1 MAAQA
6 ELVHLKNDEP
16 LEHVLEVLDADGAVI
31 VEQCFSDEVISQI
44 LAELMPYA
52 EKPDSNRTHISPAI
66 AAFFGEH
73 TRHVTGLAS
82 KSPTF
87 VAEVLLHPLMLD
99 VADAVLGPNC
109 ADIQVNVAHML
120 MVGPGAQAQFPHRD
134 EDVWVHMPQPS
145 PEMELSSVTALCDF
159 TKEIGA
165 TRVVPGSHRW
175 EMDRQP
181 EPHEFADAEMPA
193 GSRVIYLGSTIH
205 GAGTNS
211 TEDQHRPAF
220 HLSYMLGWLRSEE
233 NNCLATPPDIART
246 LPRRAQELLG
256 YDVHYAI
263 GDGGGYLGALDM
275 KIPADMLAS
284 GEL

>member
-31 VEQCFSDEVISQI
+31 VEECFSDEVINQI

-52 EKPDSNRTHISPAI
+52 EKPDSNRTYISPTI
-66 AAFFGEH
+66 AAFFGDH

-99 VADAVLGPNC
+99 IADAVLGPNC

-120 MVGPGAQAQFPHRD
+120 VVGPGAQAQFPHRD

-159 TKEIGA
+159 TKELGA

-175 EMDRQP
+175 EPDRQP
-181 EPHEFADAEMPA
+181 EPHEFANAEMPS

-211 TEDQHRPAF
+211 TTDQHRPAF

-233 NNCLATPPDIART
+233 NNCLATPPDVARAGA
-246 LPRRAQELLG
+246 RRG
-256 YDVHYAI
+256 
-263 GDGGGYLGALDM
+263 GRGRGRGGGG
-275 KIPADMLAS
+275 
-284 GEL
+284 GG

>member
-1 MAAQA
+1 MAPKA
-6 ELVHLKNDEP
+6 ELAHLKSDEP
-16 LEHVLEVLDADGAVI
+16 FEQVREVLDADGAVI
-31 VEQCFSDEVISQI
+31 VEDCFGAEVIDQI
-44 LAELMPYA
+44 LSELAPYA
-52 EKPDSNRTHISPAI
+52 DAPGANQTHINPSI

-73 TRHVTGLAS
+73 TRHVSGLAS

-99 VADAVLGPNC
+99 LAAAVLGPNC
-109 ADIQVNVAHML
+109 ADFQVNVAHML
-120 MVGPGAQAQFPHRD
+120 VVGPGAQAQFPHRD
-134 EDVWVHMPQPS
+134 EDVWVHMPRPR

-159 TKEIGA
+159 TQEIGA

-175 EMDRQP
+175 EPDRRP

-205 GAGTNS
+205 GAGANT
-211 TEDQHRPAF
+211 TEDRHRPGF

-233 NNCLATPPDIART
+233 NNCLATPPAVART

-256 YDVHYAI
+256 YDVHDAI
-263 GDGGGYLGALDM
+263 EDGGGYLGALDL

-284 GEL
+284 GQL

>member
-1 MAAQA
+1 MASQA
-6 ELVHLKNDEP
+6 ELVHLKSDEP
-16 LEHVLEVLDADGAVI
+16 LDDVLEVLDADGAVI
-31 VEQCFSDEVISQI
+31 VEDCFSSEVIDQI
-44 LAELMPYA
+44 LAELTPYV
-52 EKPDSNRTHISPAI
+52 EKPDANRTFINPMI

-73 TRHVTGLAS
+73 MRHVTGLAS

-87 VAEVLLHPLMLD
+87 AAEVLLHPLTLD
-99 VADAVLGPNC
+99 IAEAVLGPNC
-109 ADIQVNVAHML
+109 ADFQANVAHL
-120 MVGPGAQAQFPHRD
+120 LVVGPGAEAQYPHRD
-134 EDVWVHMPQPS
+134 EDVWPHMPRPS
-145 PEMELSSVTALCDF
+145 PEMQLSSVTALCDF
-159 TKEIGA
+159 TRELGA

-175 EMDRQP
+175 ERDRQP
-181 EPHEFADAEMPA
+181 ELHEFADAEMPA

-205 GAGTNS
+205 GAGANS
-211 TEDQHRPAF
+211 TADQHRPAF

-256 YDVHYAI
+256 YDVHDAI
-263 GDGGGYLGALDM
+263 NDGGGYLGAVDM

>member
-1 MAAQA
+1 MASLA
-6 ELVHLKNDEP
+6 ELVHLKSDEP
-16 LEHVLEVLDADGAVI
+16 LDDVLEVLDADGAVI
-31 VEQCFSDEVISQI
+31 VEDCFSDEVIDQI
-44 LAELMPYA
+44 LAELTPYV
-52 EKPDSNRTHISPAI
+52 EKPDANRTFINPMI

-73 TRHVTGLAS
+73 MRHVTGLAS

-87 VAEVLLHPLMLD
+87 AAEVLLHPLTLD
-99 VADAVLGPNC
+99 IAEAVLRPNC
-109 ADIQVNVAHML
+109 ADIQVNLAHL
-120 MVGPGAQAQFPHRD
+120 LVVGPGAEAQFPHRD
-134 EDVWVHMPQPS
+134 EDVWPHMPRPS
-145 PEMELSSVTALCDF
+145 PEMQLSSVTALCDF
-159 TKEIGA
+159 TRELGA

-175 EMDRQP
+175 ERDRQP

-205 GAGTNS
+205 GAGANS
-211 TEDQHRPAF
+211 TADQHRPAF

-256 YDVHYAI
+256 YDVHDAI
-263 GDGGGYLGALDM
+263 NDGGGYLGALDM
-275 KIPADMLAS
+275 KIPADMLAA

>member
-1 MAAQA
+1 MASQA
-6 ELVHLKNDEP
+6 ELVHLKSDEP

-31 VEQCFSDEVISQI
+31 VEECFGTDVINQI
-44 LAELMPYA
+44 LAELAPYVEA
-52 EKPDSNRTHISPAI
+52 PDSNKTHINPAI

-73 TRHVTGLAS
+73 TRHVTGLSS

-87 VAEVLLHPLMLD
+87 VAEVLLHPLMLGI
-99 VADAVLGPNC
+99 ADSVLGPNC
-109 ADIQVNVAHML
+109 ADYQVNVAHML
-120 MVGPGAQAQFPHRD
+120 VIGPGATAQWPHRD
-134 EDVWVHMPQPS
+134 EDVWVHMPRPS
-145 PEMELSSVTALCDF
+145 PEMELSSVSALCDF
-159 TKEIGA
+159 TTEIGA
-165 TRVVPGSHRW
+165 TRLVPGSHRW
-175 EMDRQP
+175 ELDRKP

-211 TEDQHRPAF
+211 SKDQYRPAF

-256 YDVHYAI
+256 YDIHDAI
-263 GDGGGYLGALDM
+263 KDGGGFLGALDL
-275 KIPADMLAS
+275 KCPADMLAS
-284 GEL
+284 GAL

>member
-6 ELVHLKNDEP
+6 QLVCLGGDEP
-16 LEHVLEVLDADGAVI
+16 LEHVLEVIDAEGAVI
-31 VEQCFSDEVISQI
+31 VEGCFSDEVISRI
-44 LAELMPYA
+44 LAELMPHVN
-52 EKPDSNRTHISPAI
+52 KPDANLTFINPAI

-73 TRHVTGLAS
+73 MRHVTGLAS

-87 VAEVLLHPLMLD
+87 VSEVLLHSLMLD

-120 MVGPGAQAQFPHRD
+120 VVGPGAQAQMPHRD
-134 EDVWVHMPQPS
+134 QDVWVHMPQPS

-159 TKEIGA
+159 TREIGA

-175 EMDRQP
+175 APDRRP
-181 EPHEFADAEMPA
+181 ESHEFADAEMPA
-193 GSRVIYLGSTIH
+193 GARLIYLGSVIH
-205 GAGTNS
+205 GAGANS
-211 TEDQHRPAF
+211 TKDRHRPAF

-256 YDVHYAI
+256 YDVHDAVN
-263 GDGGGYLGALDM
+263 DGGGYLGALDM
-275 KIPADMLAS
+275 RIPADMLAS